1 MTAAAAA
8 AAAASAP
15 SARRQDVVGVRELR
29 QNLSVY
35 LDRVKKGEALQVT
48 EHGHVVAVLRPVP
61 ANASRIDILIAQGLV
76 TPATRSLR
84 DLPPPRKAPPGT
96 PSMSEILDELRSED
110 RLLMTDRSIL
120 DASALVK
127 LLVDERESLALIDY
141 LGGRTGGSMSSE
153 LAAVETMRAG
163 RRATVSGRCRRS
175 QAAAVGRDHLTST
188 TEVCPG
194 RRCH

>member
-1 MTAAAAA
+1 M
-8 AAAASAP
+8 
-15 SARRQDVVGVRELR
+15 VGVRELR

-96 PSMSEILDELRSED
+96 PSIERDPRRAARGAVLMAPVYLD
-110 RLLMTDRSIL
+110 T
-120 DASALVK
+120 SALVK
-127 LLVDERESLALIDY
+127 LLVDERESQALIDY
-141 LGGRTGGSMSSE
+141 LGDNRTGRVERAGS
-153 LAAVETMRAG
+153 LETMRA
-163 RRATVSGRCRRS
+163 CRRS
-175 QAAAVGRDHLTST
+175 TVDAADVRGCCSR
-188 TEVCPG
+188 
-194 RRCH
+194 